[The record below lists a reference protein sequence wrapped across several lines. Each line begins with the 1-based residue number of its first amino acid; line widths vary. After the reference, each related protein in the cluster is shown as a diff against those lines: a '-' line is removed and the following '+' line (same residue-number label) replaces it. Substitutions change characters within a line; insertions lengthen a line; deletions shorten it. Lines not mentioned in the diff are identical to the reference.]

1 MVALLR
7 ASEHCSRCRP
17 YSHALHAHSSETV
30 ATAEIVDYAYCEN
43 NYSAYFDDSYK
54 LGVQNPPP
62 TPSLL
67 QSPAHYAYENMKQ
80 KQQYLPLYLPD
91 HHQRPPPSQV

>member
-7 ASEHCSRCRP
+7 ASEHRSRCRP

-43 NYSAYFDDSYK
+43 NYSAYFDDYYK
-54 LGVQNPPP
+54 PGVQQPPSTP
-62 TPSLL
+62 PSLL
-67 QSPAHYAYENMKQ
+67 QSTTHYTYEK
-80 KQQYLPLYLPD
+80 
-91 HHQRPPPSQV
+91 